1 LARFLWFLGPK
12 KIRLTGF
19 LVKNK
24 LLLKLI
30 KRGVMNKRIITTD
43 QAAAAV
49 GPYSQAVVAGPFVF
63 ISGQIPLNQQ
73 GQMVQGDIVVQTV
86 QVIEN
91 LKAVLGAA
99 GLSLADVVK
108 TTVFLADMADFA
120 EMNRVY
126 AEFFPE
132 EPPARSTFQVAALPR
147 NASVEIEAVALRK
160 E

>member
-1 LARFLWFLGPK
+1 
-12 KIRLTGF
+12 
-19 LVKNK
+19 
-24 LLLKLI
+24 
-30 KRGVMNKRIITTD
+30 MNKRIITTD

-49 GPYSQAVVAGPFVF
+49 GPYSQAVAAGPFVF
-63 ISGQIPLNQQ
+63 ISGQIPLDPQ
-73 GQMVQGDIVVQTV
+73 GQMAQGDIVVQTV

-99 GLSLADVVK
+99 GLSLTDVVK